1 MLYAACFG
9 DSLIEG
15 FPYGKRASWCAA
27 AEEFTA
33 GDGKRALK
41 LLNYGL
47 CGDCTD
53 DILDRLRQYRPTLP
67 PYVGH
72 IIFLGGANDI
82 IQGVPRTATAAAAA
96 RAAAFCEEEG
106 LRLGVVL
113 PFISGEEE
121 LNRYLYPLREAL
133 AAELCPP
140 FAFSICSRLW
150 EKILS
155 VCAKPTST
163 GSIPLAPLMRPWG
176 VTPLL
181 FCKNGWKKKLEVL
194 CPELKA
200 RGPRFVKKI
209 FLCYNVPREEL
220 RLRSKT
226 KTFSKSFA

>member
-33 GDGKRALK
+33 GDGKRALR

-47 CGDCTD
+47 CGDRTD

-67 PYVGH
+67 PYVSH

-82 IQGVPRTATAAAAA
+82 IQGAA
-96 RAAAFCEEEG
+96 RSSTVATFVKASAFCEEEG

-113 PFISGEEE
+113 PFISGEEG

-133 AAELCPP
+133 ATELPP
-140 FAFSICSRLW
+140 SVRLFDLQPALGEDVISLRKAYIDGVHPTCAAYAALGRFA
-150 EKILS
+150 
-155 VCAKPTST
+155 
-163 GSIPLAPLMRPWG
+163 APLLQKW
-176 VTPLL
+176 
-181 FCKNGWKKKLEVL
+181 LE
-194 CPELKA
+194 EKA
-200 RGPRFVKKI
+200 
-209 FLCYNVPREEL
+209 
-220 RLRSKT
+220 
-226 KTFSKSFA
+226 